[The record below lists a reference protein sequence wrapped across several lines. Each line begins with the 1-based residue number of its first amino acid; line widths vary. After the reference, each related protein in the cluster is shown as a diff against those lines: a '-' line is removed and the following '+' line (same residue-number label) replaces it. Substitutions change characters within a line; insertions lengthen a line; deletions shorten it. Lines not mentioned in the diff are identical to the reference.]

1 VLPTRAQAHGGHRHD
16 CLAAAEQA
24 WAARERS
31 FERVPGEAN
40 ALATPAASKQERP
53 SAAEWFEKNSARE
66 ADLALTARIR
76 RALLDDASL
85 SFAAKNVKILS
96 RDGEVS
102 LRGALP
108 NARER
113 RAVRAIADRIAGSE
127 NVDAHL

>member
-1 VLPTRAQAHGGHRHD
+1 MQAREGHRHD

-31 FERVPGEAN
+31 FERVPGDAN
-40 ALATPAASKQERP
+40 ALATPAASKPDHP
-53 SAAEWFEKNSARE
+53 SAAEWFEKNGARE

-96 RDGEVS
+96 RDGKVS
-102 LRGALP
+102 LRGAVP
-108 NARER
+108 IARER
-113 RAVRAIADRIAGSE
+113 SAVRAIADRIAGSQ
-127 NVDAHL
+127 NVEAHL